1 MFNLIKDEFD
11 ENTEDILTS
20 INKMLEK
27 NNKEKKKEKQEEK
40 KEDKKEDKKEETD
53 QIDIIISI

>member
-20 INKMLEK
+20 INEMLEK
-27 NNKEKKKEKQEEK
+27 NKKDKEKENNKEKEEN
-40 KEDKKEDKKEETD
+40 
-53 QIDIIISI
+53 

>member
-1 MFNLIKDEFD
+1 MFNLIKDKFD

-27 NNKEKKKEKQEEK
+27 NKKDKEKENKEKEEN
-40 KEDKKEDKKEETD
+40 
-53 QIDIIISI
+53 

>member
-27 NNKEKKKEKQEEK
+27 QKKENEEIE
-40 KEDKKEDKKEETD
+40 EDDKDK
-53 QIDIIISI
+53 IDK

>member
-27 NNKEKKKEKQEEK
+27 NNKEKKKEKGKENNKEK
-40 KEDKKEDKKEETD
+40 EN
-53 QIDIIISI
+53 

>member
-27 NNKEKKKEKQEEK
+27 NKKENKTKENK
-40 KEDKKEDKKEETD
+40 KDKEEN
-53 QIDIIISI
+53 

>member
-1 MFNLIKDEFD
+1 MFLEKGGTKMFNLIKDEFD

-27 NNKEKKKEKQEEK
+27 NKKENKTKENK
-40 KEDKKEDKKEETD
+40 KDKEEN
-53 QIDIIISI
+53 

>member
-27 NNKEKKKEKQEEK
+27 N
-40 KEDKKEDKKEETD
+40 KKEENKD
-53 QIDIIISI
+53 KENENKEN